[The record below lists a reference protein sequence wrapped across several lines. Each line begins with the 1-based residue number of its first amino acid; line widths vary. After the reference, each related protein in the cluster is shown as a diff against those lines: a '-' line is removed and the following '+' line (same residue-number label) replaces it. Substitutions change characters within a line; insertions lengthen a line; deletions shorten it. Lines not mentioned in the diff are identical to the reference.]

1 MSFAID
7 CWATTM
13 GLAKDLLICVL
24 GISLMLE
31 PGLPAQEVTSQRPQ
45 PTSTLRLGERLTD
58 EQAAALAKLALAG
71 LDREF
76 PNKPST
82 VMADEQS
89 VQRPRQMFPAF
100 YGCFDWHSAVHG
112 HWLLVRILR
121 QHPQVSN
128 AAEIRQQLATHL
140 TIENLAKEAA
150 FFADDTH
157 KSFERMYGWA
167 WYLRLVLELH
177 QSTDAEMQLW
187 RANCR
192 PLEEVLVRR
201 IEAYLPLLT
210 YPIRT
215 GEHPDTGF
223 ALGQILD
230 YARGVDNQTLADL
243 VVQRGKDFYTKDR
256 LYPFHYEPSGH
267 DFFSS
272 GLNEADF
279 MRRVLPPD
287 AYSTWLDNFL
297 GQWSKPEQVTFVTPV
312 VVSDVTDGKL
322 VHLAGLDLN
331 RAWCL
336 QGIANGLPAS
346 DWRRAALLASAQ
358 AHLDVGMGYVF
369 SGHYEGEHWLATFAL
384 YALTQ

>member
-1 MSFAID
+1 MG
-7 CWATTM
+7 WA
-13 GLAKDLLICVL
+13 KYFLLGVL
-24 GISLMLE
+24 GIGLMSE
-31 PGLPAQEVTSQRPQ
+31 PGSCAQETVP
-45 PTSTLRLGERLTD
+45 PTTLSTHPTLRLGERLSN

-71 LDREF
+71 LNREF

-82 VMADEQS
+82 VMANEQA
-89 VQRPRQMFPAF
+89 VQRPRAMFPAF

-121 QHPQVSN
+121 QYPQVSN
-128 AAEIRQQLATHL
+128 AAEIRQQLAAHL
-140 TIENLAKEAA
+140 TAENLAQEAA

-167 WYLRLVLELH
+167 WYLRLVQELH
-177 QSTDAEMQLW
+177 ESNDPEMQQW
-187 RANCR
+187 RAHCR

-230 YARGVDNQTLADL
+230 YARSVNNASLTEL
-243 VVQRGKDFYTKDR
+243 VIRRGGEFYSTDR
-256 LYPFHYEPSGH
+256 NYPFHYEPSGH

-279 MRRVLPPD
+279 MRRIMP
-287 AYSTWLDNFL
+287 AQEFAKWLDDFL
-297 GQWSKPEQVTFVTPV
+297 GPWPNSKQVTFVTPV

-336 QGIANGLPAS
+336 QGIARGLPEN
-346 DWRRAALLASAQ
+346 DPRRAALLESAQ
-358 AHLDVGMGYVF
+358 AHLDVGMSYVF

-384 YALTQ
+384 FALTQ